1 MVYFMN
7 NLAIQGILNLILHT
21 IDKIN
26 AITTGQFAV
35 AGGDEAAMQEIL
47 SGEGGPNW
55 EEISG
60 YLYQLLACIIKG
72 NHTNCAQFAQPQRLD
87 WLFGR
92 LGSQQASEG
101 TGGTRKWTTFNK
113 EK

>member
-1 MVYFMN
+1 M
-7 NLAIQGILNLILHT
+7 
-21 IDKIN
+21 
-26 AITTGQFAV
+26 
-35 AGGDEAAMQEIL
+35 AGGDDAAMQEIL

-101 TGGTRKWTTFNK
+101 MSHPQLDVRTYIYTCTYMYVVYNSRVL
-113 EK
+113 

>member
-1 MVYFMN
+1 MT
-7 NLAIQGILNLILHT
+7 LDT

-101 TGGTRKWTTFNK
+101 TGNWEQRIRRGIEYDKKKKQKMKCRSLL
-113 EK
+113 